1 MDIDEEE
8 EDMEADAATNEEEEE
23 QEPEGEV
30 SHSSSFIHNN
40 GGGIKCYPCPSV
52 RINVRLSKRYPLSES
67 NTFDQN
73 FMKLGHI
80 VMYHVVFIKFDNGPY
95 RTMLS
100 VVMAL

>member
-30 SHSSSFIHNN
+30 SHSFLCPRHDN
-40 GGGIKCYPCPSV
+40 GRGIKCYPCPSV
-52 RINVRLSKRYPLSES
+52 HMNVSLSKRRLLSES

-73 FMKLGHI
+73 FMKLDHI
-80 VMYHVVFIKFDNGPY
+80 V
-95 RTMLS
+95 
-100 VVMAL
+100 